1 MSSAPVSLRAGFT
14 KHFPRPATPSKSD
27 LARLRASNE
36 SHYRNVYVAG
46 KDSLGRLRYVAKVK
60 SGGKL
65 RCLPGSRSTSPEESA
80 AAVLR
85 WYERTFGAAWA
96 EALLA
101 RKRTPWRVWKNR
113 RLGGWCARV
122 WLWGVPVEVP
132 AWRVVRRR
140 VVRSGRLAVWPTRE
154 AARAGLWRFVRDTL
168 GLLSLVAVWRTGQAP
183 PEA

>member
-1 MSSAPVSLRAGFT
+1 MSSAPTLHAAFT
-14 KHFPRPATPSKSD
+14 KHIPRPATPSKSD
-27 LARLRASNE
+27 LACLRASNE

-46 KDSLGRLRYVAKVK
+46 KDSLGRIRYVAKVK
-60 SGGKL
+60 AGGRL
-65 RCLPGSRSTSPEESA
+65 RCLPGSRSTLPEESA
-80 AAVLR
+80 IAVVR
-85 WYERTFGAAWA
+85 WYERTFGPGWR

-101 RKRTPWRVWKNR
+101 RKRKAWRVWKCR
-113 RLGGWCARV
+113 RAGGWCARV

-183 PEA
+183 PEV